1 MSRNSHIDRKVK
13 NQIKPL
19 KTVFKLIT
27 VLENDHSLKLVGS
40 TNENTKIKIMADTK
54 VIVDFS
60 NLATN

>member
-1 MSRNSHIDRKVK
+1 
-13 NQIKPL
+13 
-19 KTVFKLIT
+19 